1 MISDG
6 MISIVTDSGSMLTD
20 ELRRRY
26 SISVVPM
33 TITVD
38 GREFAEG
45 AELTTAEFYARL
57 SAGSAVSTAAPSP
70 GAFVD
75 AYRAAADAGASSVL
89 SIHTGA
95 AYSAT
100 VASATVAAGLVDVAV
115 DIVDTGAASFPVA
128 LCVWAA
134 ADEVAAGRTAVQ
146 AAAVARAT
154 ATRTGSLFVVG
165 VPELAR
171 RGGRFVSVDGD
182 LTPTSILELVDGKI
196 REHSRVA
203 DLDTA
208 IDLMIDH
215 TLRIAR
221 EEPIRV
227 GVGHAVRDA
236 VAERLAAGLEHGPG
250 IEALTMYEVGPSV
263 GAHTGPGTI
272 GVVYAPTRPPA
283 E

>member
-57 SAGSAVSTAAPSP
+57 TAGSAVSTAAPSP
-70 GAFVD
+70 GAFAD

-95 AYSAT
+95 AYSST

-134 ADEVAAGRTAVQ
+134 ADEVAAGRTAAQ

-171 RGGRFVSVDGD
+171 RGGRFVTVDGD

-203 DLDTA
+203 DHDTA

-227 GVGHAVRDA
+227 GVGHAMRDA
-236 VAERLAAGLEHGPG
+236 VAERLAEGIEHHPG
-250 IEALTMYEVGPSV
+250 IEALTVYEVGPSV